1 MKPTP
6 VDTKTRFQSVYARHQ
21 LHCALGVGGKRCNC
35 DPSYFG
41 VAWDREAGRHRKTKH
56 RPRAVEARNLRA
68 DLLAAI
74 SEGTITERSGLTV
87 AEAHKRFVEAMRDGI
102 AFNKKGRPYKPN
114 AIVDIDS
121 SLKRLPDSVR
131 NCPFE
136 ELRRGQLQRAVD
148 DYRAELSGSR
158 IRSIV
163 NAVRS
168 LYRWGQ
174 YRELVDHDPAT
185 LIRLPAYDST
195 PRDRV
200 ATPGEFAKL
209 LAALETQD
217 KFPFALAAY
226 GSARS
231 QEVRHLEWPEVD
243 FKQSVLL
250 LADDDAARK
259 SESARRIVPMVRPL
273 VKILREEWLRQGRPK
288 TGRVCLPRRES
299 KSGMLA
305 LGTLQKRVFEVWGRP
320 TWNRSACKSPAIPLP
335 PGSITLASA
344 PRSPPSSWATRP
356 PRPRPAPP
364 RSRSA
369 ATPTSSPA
377 SSSAPATSSTP
388 SSPSVKPRKR
398 SRRGRRPV
406 EPSWL
411 APDDWRR
418 EPSAEL
424 ERRWRTGDR
433 RRQAPSRPFKMDA
446 KPASEWQPRGF
457 SAGVSFP
464 RTFPR
469 AKIRL

>member
-131 NCPFE
+131 NSPFE

-174 YRELVDHDPAT
+174 DRELVDHDPAT

-217 KFPFALAAY
+217 KVPFALAAY

-250 LADDDAARK
+250 LAADDAARK

-305 LGTLQKRVFEVWGRP
+305 LGTLQKRVFEVWGKADLEPIGLQESRHTAA
-320 TWNRSACKSPAIPLP
+320 TWLDHAGVSPKVASQFMGHKTPEAQAGAAP
-335 PGSITLASA
+335 ITL
-344 PRSPPSSWATRP
+344 
-356 PRPRPAPP
+356 
-364 RSRSA
+364 
-369 ATPTSSPA
+369 
-377 SSSAPATSSTP
+377 
-388 SSPSVKPRKR
+388 
-398 SRRGRRPV
+398 GRYTHV
-406 EPSWL
+406 L
-411 APDDWRR
+411 AG
-418 EPSAEL
+418 EL
-424 ERRWRTGDR
+424 ERARD
-433 RRQAPSRPFKMDA
+433 QLDA
-446 KPASEWQPRGF
+446 FLAKREAEERK
-457 SAGVSFP
+457 SAQKKA
-464 RTFPR
+464 R
-469 AKIRL
+469 